1 MLSNIDKLNYIS
13 HALENEDARA
23 MQQLGI
29 SKAHYDHAWVKLN
42 ERYENSERYIE
53 HHTQSLCELA
63 PMSKNTYVEFRRMMN
78 NAKHH
83 LVASER
89 VRKLTRKCDSLLINI
104 IKYNENHAMYSRAEL
119 KALDVPTRAE
129 LAKEM
134 KLCFSCLYP
143 GHQSKSC
150 IAGLCKKFNKHH
162 KTLLHRT
169 RTNIEPDVRVV
180 NTSRKMPAASTSQ
193 LS

>member
-89 VRKLTRKCDSLLINI
+89 
-104 IKYNENHAMYSRAEL
+104 YNENHAMYSRAEL

-150 IAGLCKKFNKHH
+150 IADLCKKFNKHH